1 MVEKLYVI
9 SNLKSKWFNII
20 LIANLYINNL
30 TLSNLKGAS
39 GDTIQKF
46 IKTDNSVISKAQLQ
60 DLLFLNTLFDLTN
73 IRYFTLK

>member
-1 MVEKLYVI
+1 MSY
-9 SNLKSKWFNII
+9 LKSRWFNII

-39 GDTIQKF
+39 GDTIQNF
-46 IKTDNSVISKAQLQ
+46 AKTDNSVISKAQMQ